1 MDLGISSRVE
11 PYRKGAEAYLYKEE
25 WYGREVIVKKREPK
39 SYRVPELDVKL
50 RKDRTIR
57 EARLLSDARKA
68 GVPTP
73 MIYFIDLVNTTII
86 MDFIRGPPIK
96 TIIREMNGEE
106 RKRLFTRIGM
116 LIGRLHNFGIIH
128 GDLTTS
134 NMILHDSNIFFID
147 FGLGDYSQGVED
159 QGVDLHLMNRALQST
174 HYAVAEESFQAVLE
188 GYRKTRNKSEDVIE
202 RMYEIEK
209 RGRYH
214 KER

>member
-1 MDLGISSRVE
+1 MDSRKVLNE
-11 PYRKGAEAYLYKEE
+11 MLYKKGAEAYLYLEE
-25 WYGREVIVKKREPK
+25 WYGRRVIIKRRVSK
-39 SYRVPELDVKL
+39 AYRVQELDEKL
-50 RKDRTIR
+50 RKDRTVK

-73 MIYFIDLVNTTII
+73 MIYSIDLENSTII
-86 MDFIRGPPIK
+86 MDFIQGSQVK
-96 TIIREMNGEE
+96 TFIQTMNEQE
-106 RKRLFTRIGM
+106 KKKLFTHIGI
-116 LIGRLHNFGIIH
+116 LIGQLHSSGIIH

-134 NMILHDSNIFFID
+134 NMILQDSKVYFVD
-147 FGLGDYSQGVED
+147 FGLGDYSNGVED

-174 HYAVAEESFQAVLE
+174 HYAYAESGFKAVLE
-188 GYRKTRNKSEDVIE
+188 GYEKTMDKSDEVIE

>member
-1 MDLGISSRVE
+1 ML
-11 PYRKGAEAYLYKEE
+11 YKKGAEAYLYLEE
-25 WYGREVIVKKREPK
+25 WYGRRVIIKRRVSK
-39 SYRVPELDVKL
+39 TYRVQELDEKL
-50 RKDRTIR
+50 RKDRTIK

-73 MIYFIDLVNTTII
+73 MIYSIDLENSTII
-86 MDFIRGPPIK
+86 MDFIQGSQVK
-96 TIIREMNGEE
+96 TLIQTMNEQD
-106 RKRLFTRIGM
+106 KKKLFTHIGI
-116 LIGRLHNFGIIH
+116 LIGQLHNSGIVH

-134 NMILHDSNIFFID
+134 NMILQDSKVYFVD
-147 FGLGDYSQGVED
+147 FGLGDYSNGVED

-174 HYAVAEESFQAVLE
+174 HYAYAESGFKAVLE
-188 GYRKTRNKSEDVIE
+188 GYKKTMDKSDEVIE